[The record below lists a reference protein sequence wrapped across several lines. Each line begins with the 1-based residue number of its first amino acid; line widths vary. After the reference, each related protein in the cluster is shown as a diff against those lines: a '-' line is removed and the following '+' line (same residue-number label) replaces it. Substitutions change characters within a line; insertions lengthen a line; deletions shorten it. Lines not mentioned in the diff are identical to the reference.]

1 MRLDFA
7 GRRALVTG
15 GSRGIGRA
23 IAERLAA
30 SGADVVATGTDP
42 VALESLQ
49 GLERI
54 TPAALQLRD
63 DAAIA
68 DFLASQRPAPF
79 DILVNCAGINRHAK
93 IGELDPADFDDIM
106 RVNLRAV
113 MLLCRGLVPV
123 MAERGYGRVVNIAS
137 IWSVISK
144 SARATYST
152 SKTALVGFTRGLA
165 IDYADRGVI
174 ANAVSPGF
182 IGTEMTTRMMG
193 EKGIREMTALVPLG
207 RLGTPQEV
215 ATLVAFLASA
225 ENSFV
230 TAQNILIDGG
240 FTST

>member
-1 MRLDFA
+1 VKLDLA

-15 GSRGIGRA
+15 GSKGIGRA

-30 SGADVVATGTDP
+30 SGAEVVATGTDAE
-42 VALESLQ
+42 ALRTLQ

-63 DAAIA
+63 DAAIDA
-68 DFLASQRPAPF
+68 FLAAQHAQPF
-79 DILVNCAGINRHAK
+79 DILVNNAGINRHAK
-93 IGELDPADFDDIM
+93 VGDLDPADFDDIL

-113 MLLCRGLVPV
+113 MLLCRGLVPA

-137 IWSVISK
+137 IWSVLGK
-144 SARATYST
+144 PARAAYST

-165 IDYADRGVI
+165 LDYADKGVL

-182 IGTEMTTRMMG
+182 IGTEMTKRMMG
-193 EKGIREMTALVPLG
+193 EKGIRDMTALVPLG

-215 ATLVAFLASA
+215 AALVAFLASDA
-225 ENSFV
+225 NSFV
-230 TAQNILIDGG
+230 TAQNIVIDGG